1 MNPASPNIKFS
12 YSFLMRALIATL
24 TALMLFATPVVAGD
38 DDKIFVVIECK
49 PAYGEVGSMTFQ
61 FDRPVAATCTDARL
75 EWGQTTS

>member
-1 MNPASPNIKFS
+1 
-12 YSFLMRALIATL
+12 MRILIAIL
-24 TALMLFATPVVAGD
+24 IVLMLFAAKPVAAGD
-38 DDKIFVVIECK
+38 HDNIFVVIECK

>member
-1 MNPASPNIKFS
+1 
-12 YSFLMRALIATL
+12 MRTLIATL
-24 TALMLFATPVVAGD
+24 TAIMLFPTTPVAAGD
-38 DDKIFVVIECK
+38 DDNIFVVIECK